1 MQTIRTIVW
10 MLISAVLVAFIAMNW
25 AAAPV
30 NFWPLDVGYLHFDW
44 PVGVIALVFFLLG
57 LLPTWLLAKVA
68 SWRLH
73 RRIGT
78 LEETVR
84 SVTATPANPAD
95 STSSGNDEPPFVQSQ
110 S

>member
-1 MQTIRTIVW
+1 MQMIRTIVW

-25 AAAPV
+25 TSAPV
-30 NFWPLDVGYLHFDW
+30 NFWPLDTGYLHFDW

-57 LLPTWLLAKVA
+57 LLPTWVLAKLA
-68 SWRLH
+68 SWRLR

-78 LEETVR
+78 LENAVR
-84 SVTATPANPAD
+84 SGSVSAPPPPD
-95 STSSGNDEPPFVQSQ
+95 GGEPPFVQTQ

>member
-1 MQTIRTIVW
+1 MQLILTIVW
-10 MLISAVLVAFIAMNW
+10 MLVTGVLVAFIAMNW
-25 AAAPV
+25 TAAPV

-44 PVGVIALVFFLLG
+44 PVGVIALVFFVAG
-57 LLPTWLLAKVA
+57 LMPTWLLAKLA

-78 LEETVR
+78 LENAVR
-84 SVTATPANPAD
+84 SGSATPAGQSTPEIDDPA
-95 STSSGNDEPPFVQSQ
+95 FVESQ